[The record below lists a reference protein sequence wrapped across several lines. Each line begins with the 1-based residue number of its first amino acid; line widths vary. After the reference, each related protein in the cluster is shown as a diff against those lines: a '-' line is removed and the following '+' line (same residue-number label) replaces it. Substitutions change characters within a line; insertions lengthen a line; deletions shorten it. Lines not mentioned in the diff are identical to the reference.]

1 MHSLTKLCILFQKF
15 SFILESL
22 GPLAKTFAFP
32 QKALC
37 SLLKVFCSR
46 CFPRECF
53 AFISKTFAF
62 SFKSIAFP
70 QKTLDSLT
78 SFTFVFKSFLFPQEV
93 LHLLLKLLHSQKSF
107 AFYCKICIS
116 SRSHPFSHKV
126 FVILQVF
133 FFLFIR
139 LRKLYIFP
147 LTSFYFCPQFGINSQ
162 KICK

>member
-1 MHSLTKLCILFQKF
+1 MLLHCLNTFPFLQKPFAFSHKIVHSF
-15 SFILESL
+15 SKVQFHLRIFGSACENF
-22 GPLAKTFAFP
+22 FAFP

-37 SLLKVFCSR
+37 SLLKVFCSCR
-46 CFPRECF
+46 FPQECF
-53 AFISKTFAF
+53 AFVSKTFAF

-116 SRSHPFSHKV
+116 SRSHAFSHKV
-126 FVILQVF
+126 FVILQF
-133 FFLFIR
+133 FENFIR
-139 LRKLYIFP
+139 MRNFLSP
-147 LTSFYFCPQFGINSQ
+147 VWH
-162 KICK
+162 